1 MKVRFCNPQKKA
13 VIGNSHV
20 LTKQKVGELP
30 TELFLD
36 LNFWS
41 IGKYMKENNNT
52 GTGNSRIKKSHLYF
66 LKSNYIWFK
75 KHFFNESKE
84 REPEKMSDIGKV
96 RTFWEAHL
104 IWKNLW
110 RKSADLSKPWG
121 IFFFKFCVFLR
132 KFELYILRSFL
143 NLDFTV
149 FPKKQVNFVV
159 GFSKKLYS

>member
-1 MKVRFCNPQKKA
+1 
-13 VIGNSHV
+13 
-20 LTKQKVGELP
+20 
-30 TELFLD
+30 
-36 LNFWS
+36 
-41 IGKYMKENNNT
+41 MKENNNT

-121 IFFFKFCVFLR
+121 IFLC
-132 KFELYILRSFL
+132 ILESL
-143 NLDFTV
+143 NFILNAPQNNSADLTRYSSTV
-149 FPKKQVNFVV
+149 TTVTITIVCILK
-159 GFSKKLYS
+159 